1 VARNG
6 LLVKR
11 RGALQTRANI
21 LQQIRA
27 FFVGRGYLE
36 VETPHRIPCPAPES
50 HIDAVPS
57 GSWFLHTSP
66 ELCMKRLLAAGY
78 ERIFQICRC
87 WRNDERG
94 TRHIPEFT
102 LLEWYSSGSDYRALM
117 EECESLIQTVA
128 TAIGLGGNL
137 IYRGNEIDLSS
148 PWEKLPVREAFE
160 RFTRTSM
167 EEALEQDLFD
177 ELMVEKIE
185 PRLGLGKPSFLY
197 DYPSQRGALAR
208 LRRDDPTL
216 AERFELYVGGLELVN
231 AFSELTDPEEQRR
244 RFQLEEAYRRSKG
257 KPPYPLPEKFL
268 FELEEMP
275 PSAGAALGVDR
286 LVMTFLDAE
295 TIDEVVAFTPEDL

>member
-1 VARNG
+1 
-6 LLVKR
+6 
-11 RGALQTRANI
+11 
-21 LQQIRA
+21 
-27 FFVGRGYLE
+27 
-36 VETPHRIPCPAPES
+36 
-50 HIDAVPS
+50 
-57 GSWFLHTSP
+57 
-66 ELCMKRLLAAGY
+66 MKRLLAAGY

-128 TAIGLGGNL
+128 AAIGLGGKL
-137 IYRGNEIDLSS
+137 IYRGQEIDLSS
-148 PWEKLPVREAFE
+148 PWERISVREAFE
-160 RFTRTSM
+160 RFALISM

-208 LRRDDPTL
+208 LRRDDPAL
-216 AERFELYVGGLELVN
+216 AERFELYVGSLELAN
-231 AFSELTDPEEQRR
+231 AFSELTDPEEQRK

-268 FELEEMP
+268 SELEEMP